1 MRWGFT
7 FVKCA
12 KYVGIGGVC
21 ALVLIGC
28 DRHKDKPTVDPQAHD
43 PQAQSEQIA
52 NATMETEVDCQSDAM
67 IRRMHNAVMD
77 SIGFYVGQ
85 AASAMMHNGNVALS
99 SGVLADKTASL
110 FVDIQ
115 NIRQGSTTQTGMTT
129 CQASVSVAV
138 ANEDMFQA
146 NQLFAFANQPSLEQ
160 RLAKNNI
167 ELNNNRLVDNHV
179 TFVLSPANDG
189 NTVKLAG
196 QLPLLELVGNVIT
209 SATLKQRMDAEQTA
223 RRQRIEQQ
231 IAQEQQKAYQ
241 AAQEL
246 SHQLAQQESN
256 LYQEPQA
263 ITPSDMTDSL
273 TDGHH
278 GNHHSLEPRP
288 GFVDTMPTPSE
299 PKASISKPKPK
310 IEKVEKLATVTDAE
324 DMRQD
329 SVQLPEFHVP
339 GADDITMRIIETD
352 ETY

>member
-28 DRHKDKPTVDPQAHD
+28 DRHKDKPTVDPQA
-43 PQAQSEQIA
+43 QSEQIA
-52 NATMETEVDCQSDAM
+52 NATTETKVDCQSYAM
-67 IRRMHNAVMD
+67 IRQMHNAVMD
-77 SIGFYVGQ
+77 SIGSYVGQ

-196 QLPLLELVGNVIT
+196 DLPLLELVGNVIT

-256 LYQEPQA
+256 LYQEPQT

-310 IEKVEKLATVTDAE
+310 IEKVEKLATVTDVE

>member
-21 ALVLIGC
+21 ALVMIGC
-28 DRHKDKPTVDPQAHD
+28 DRHKDKPTDD

-52 NATMETEVDCQSDAM
+52 NATTETKVDCQSYAM
-67 IRRMHNAVMD
+67 IRQMHNAVMD
-77 SIGFYVGQ
+77 SIGSYVGQ

-196 QLPLLELVGNVIT
+196 DLPLLELVGNVIT

-256 LYQEPQA
+256 LYQEPQT

-310 IEKVEKLATVTDAE
+310 IEKVEKLATVTDVE

>member
-28 DRHKDKPTVDPQAHD
+28 DRHKDKPTVDPQA
-43 PQAQSEQIA
+43 QSEQIV
-52 NATMETEVDCQSDAM
+52 NATTETKVDCQSDAM

-77 SIGFYVGQ
+77 SIGSYVGQ

-189 NTVKLAG
+189 HTVKLAG
-196 QLPLLELVGNVIT
+196 DLPLLELVGNVIT

-241 AAQEL
+241 ATQEL

-256 LYQEPQA
+256 LYQEPQT

-273 TDGHH
+273 TD

-310 IEKVEKLATVTDAE
+310 IEKVEKLAIVTDAE

>member
-28 DRHKDKPTVDPQAHD
+28 DRHEDKLTVDPQAHD

-52 NATMETEVDCQSDAM
+52 NATTETKVDCQSDAM
-67 IRRMHNAVMD
+67 IRQMHNAVMD
-77 SIGFYVGQ
+77 SIGSYVGQ
-85 AASAMMHNGNVALS
+85 TTSAMIHNGNVALS

-196 QLPLLELVGNVIT
+196 DLPLLELVGNVIT

-256 LYQEPQA
+256 LYQEPQT

-273 TDGHH
+273 TD

-299 PKASISKPKPK
+299 PKASISKPKSK
-310 IEKVEKLATVTDAE
+310 IEKVEKLATVTDVE

>member
-52 NATMETEVDCQSDAM
+52 NATTETKVDCQSDAM

-77 SIGFYVGQ
+77 SIGSYMGQ
-85 AASAMMHNGNVALS
+85 TASAMMHNGNVALS

-189 NTVKLAG
+189 NTVRLAG

-209 SATLKQRMDAEQTA
+209 SATLKQRMDAEQIA

-256 LYQEPQA
+256 LYQEPQT

-273 TDGHH
+273 TD

-288 GFVDTMPTPSE
+288 GFVDTIPTPSE
-299 PKASISKPKPK
+299 PKASISKPKSK
-310 IEKVEKLATVTDAE
+310 IEKVEKLATVTDVE

>member
-52 NATMETEVDCQSDAM
+52 NATTETKVDCQSDAM
-67 IRRMHNAVMD
+67 IRQMHNAVMD
-77 SIGFYVGQ
+77 SIGSYMGQ
-85 AASAMMHNGNVALS
+85 TASAMMHNGNVALS

-189 NTVKLAG
+189 NTVRLAG

-209 SATLKQRMDAEQTA
+209 SATLKQRMDAEQIA

-256 LYQEPQA
+256 LYQEPQT

-273 TDGHH
+273 TD

-288 GFVDTMPTPSE
+288 GFVDTIPTPSE
-299 PKASISKPKPK
+299 PKASISKPKSK
-310 IEKVEKLATVTDAE
+310 IEKVEKLATVTDVE